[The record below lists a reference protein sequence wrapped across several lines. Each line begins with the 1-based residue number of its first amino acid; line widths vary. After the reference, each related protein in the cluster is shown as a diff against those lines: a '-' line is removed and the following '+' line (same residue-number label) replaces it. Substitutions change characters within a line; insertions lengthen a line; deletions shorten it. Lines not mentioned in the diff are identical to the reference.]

1 MNRFGVL
8 DNQDIELTGLL
19 FVSSKRSSDNNL
31 PVTNYPVTYPI
42 ILSDHLLITNPGWF
56 PEGVTPDNLLIHEPK
71 PRNPRLAEI
80 FQEVNREGVG
90 KGTSY
95 VWKGS

>member
-1 MNRFGVL
+1 MNAIL
-8 DNQDIELTGLL
+8 HSDYSKTGSV
-19 FVSSKRSSDNNL
+19 F
-31 PVTNYPVTYPI
+31 I
-42 ILSDHLLITNPGWF
+42 QWQSDHLLITNPGWF
-56 PEGVTPDNLLIHEPK
+56 PEGVAPDNLLIHESK

-95 VWKGS
+95 VWMGS